1 MQRRYATPEPLS
13 ERVLRQLARKFRYF
27 DVEVSKDKKKGSIY
41 YPLSIYDKKQRN
53 PHRRDPHPVA
63 EVWKFLKAGDTAY
76 WYKIESVNEGARPY
90 WPYVKKLV
98 GIEFGSRPQLEM
110 AVRHEAF
117 EYEAHRLLVKE
128 AENVL
133 RKEAE
138 NVLRRNSPSNDS
150 AR

>member
-13 ERVLRQLARKFRYF
+13 ERVIKQLARKFRYF
-27 DVEVSKDKKKGSIY
+27 DVEVTSELEYLSNFGLKIY
-41 YPLSIYDKKQRN
+41 KENQTN
-53 PHRRDPHPVA
+53 PHQRDTIQSVA
-63 EVWKFLKAGDTAY
+63 GVRKSGKWFE
-76 WYKIESVNEGARPY
+76 IESKEGAPPY
-90 WPYVKKLV
+90 IKKLE
-98 GIEFGSRPQLEM
+98 GKKFGSRPQLEM

-128 AENVL
+128 AEDVL

-138 NVLRRNSPSNDS
+138 DVLRRNSPSNDS